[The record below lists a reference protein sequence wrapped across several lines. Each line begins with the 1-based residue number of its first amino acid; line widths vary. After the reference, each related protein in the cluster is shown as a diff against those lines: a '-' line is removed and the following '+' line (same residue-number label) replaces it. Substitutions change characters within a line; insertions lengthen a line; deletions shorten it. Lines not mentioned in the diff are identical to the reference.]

1 MATTDDKIHAAI
13 IKSHR
18 RQVGKARD
26 TWARAVNA
34 YRAKALADVH
44 HADREAILLE
54 NNHLYAFADS
64 LVANVTPTNPAVTIQ
79 ARKEDKQQIA
89 RAREHLVN
97 DLLFRE
103 HAHQKLWKL
112 VLRASIF
119 PRAFW
124 KIVWSTDKKRPTI
137 RTINPHYIF
146 FDTTADDWE
155 DIRYLIEVT
164 VLPKTTVERRIKEGI
179 YTGDTTRGID
189 YGTYP
194 GWLTDGTWE
203 TDEQGSAKEHTKW
216 ATLFE
221 YYDFEA
227 KTFSV
232 YAEDAEDPLFTGEL
246 PYRYVD
252 NPFYLLVFNDNLM
265 DISGMSDAE
274 LVLPAINRLNELS
287 SLQLW
292 HNKTSI
298 PFMMVNEA
306 LLDNPEDFRRA
317 LASVSGPG
325 EAVSVQAKPGVGLP
339 NILMPS
345 PTTHLPVEWGRTMEE
360 VRTEIERTLGLASYQ
375 RGELGQSDVATELAL
390 TDTAIKTRNARRQ
403 KSIYDVLAWS
413 ADVIVRLFAER
424 MEADE
429 AIYVRDDREATV
441 GYEELTRE
449 NLGLIQEREQEGLYT
464 YQARPYN
471 ASEQNSVVR
480 LKMLSELLPVL
491 TQDPGTSP
499 FVNKQKLAKALLE
512 YADLSDLYEEQGT
525 APPGAPPG
533 MPEQAGAVP
542 GAPPQTMGEA
552 APGMP
557 AEMQALA
564 QGGNVTAGA
573 GAQMVPG
580 GLEGGNQPG

>member
-1 MATTDDKIHAAI
+1 MTTTDDKIHAAI